1 MRTMNAG
8 RKTLLALAISSVM
21 ASGSVSASQPIEDL
35 DPIPNPTGDVVIG
48 EFQQI
53 NNLNGAAI
61 TSEAGS
67 SGYNITNHGLLK
79 GSQHA
84 IHAKVGAKLKAL
96 HNYGTIEATNG
107 AAILVEDGGSIS
119 YMNNY
124 GTIIGGLVDDNGV
137 IRRVAVDIRG
147 ATSDHVDALKIGNKV
162 DGVNVGGEVIGDIYM
177 NNEAGQTNI
186 DGNNKN
192 SYVAFYGSAVDKA
205 IFDGKLIANTAE
217 VNIQSDGYMLLR
229 AQDESIVFDVVD
241 YGADLE
247 NQNNGKFDLKSR
259 STLEMEIDGSL
270 AEDEAVL
277 VVNGDINFGGSNQLI
292 VTGDLEQIAGEH
304 TLISADKV
312 NGFEDEMV
320 QDTWLY
326 DVNVIES
333 EGETIKVEVTYKDT
347 LHPEQLSEAA
357 AANGADVTEQAIIG
371 AFASIVADNTET
383 TPDQITFSSDPH
395 AELAQLLAV
404 SDQQAAL
411 LAGELTPDRSG
422 ATLHAAQ
429 RAQSKQFDAINNR
442 LNSLRADQ
450 FHAVNAASSGL
461 WMRVHG
467 NDAKKNVDGRIDG
480 YDVQGMG
487 FSFGIDGDLT
497 ENLVTGFSFSQNYQ
511 DIDTITYDTNHE
523 VNTYQF
529 SAYGLWN
536 QDNYFA
542 TGSVNAGVDYYDSYR
557 TIGESTGFDG
567 ETRANAEYKAF
578 HYGLRVTAGLDLAY
592 DNLLLQ
598 PIIAGELNNVSIEA
612 YDESG
617 SVASLAY
624 DRQSV
629 TQVKLG
635 AGFNMSTTYEVG
647 PGILAPHFTAMGW
660 YDFNAD
666 NHDISGSIILD
677 PSVAGEITTATGS
690 TEIQLNL
697 AAGFDYT
704 IDGGLSLG
712 LGLQHDFV
720 DDGHDT
726 QLQARM
732 NYAF

>member
-8 RKTLLALAISSVM
+8 RKTLLALAISSAM
-21 ASGSVSASQPIEDL
+21 AGMAGNVVAAELPPIVDPDAEVIIDAADSV
-35 DPIPNPTGDVVIG
+35 
-48 EFQQI
+48 I
-53 NNLNGAAI
+53 N
-61 TSEAGS
+61 EAGS
-67 SGYNITNHGLLK
+67 AIIFTGAKGGQNITNHGILK
-79 GSQHA
+79 GSDHA
-84 IHAKVGAKLKAL
+84 IHVQAGAGGKSVFN
-96 HNYGTIEATNG
+96 HGTMEAVNG
-107 AAILVEDGGSIS
+107 AAIKVEDGGSIS
-119 YMNNY
+119 YITNY
-124 GTIIGGLVDDNGV
+124 GKIIGGIVTHNDGTQEQ
-137 IRRVAVDIRG
+137 IAVDLRG
-147 ATSDHVDALKIGNKV
+147 ATSDHVDALKIGEK
-162 DGVNVGGEVIGDIYM
+162 GAGGEIIGNIYM
-177 NNEAGQTNI
+177 NNKEGELNTS
-186 DGNNKN
+186 GKKN
-192 SYVAFYGSAVDKA
+192 SYVAFYGVAGDKA
-205 IFDGKLIANTAE
+205 IYDGKLIANVAE
-217 VNIQSDGYMLLR
+217 VNVQSSGYMLLR
-229 AQDESIVFDVVD
+229 AQDETIVFDVID
-241 YGADLE
+241 YGESQDSL
-247 NQNNGKFDLKSR
+247 NNGKFEMKKD

-270 AEDEAVL
+270 AENEAVL
-277 VVNGDINFGGSNQLI
+277 QVNGDVNFQGNNVIKVS
-292 VTGDLEQIAGEH
+292 GDIEQIAGTH
-304 TLISADKV
+304 TLISADQI
-312 NGFEDEMV
+312 NGADTNLTVEN
-320 QDTWLY
+320 TWLT
-326 DVNVIES
+326 NVEIIDS
-333 EGETIKVEVTYKDT
+333 DKDSIKVELTYEEELDPNE
-347 LHPEQLSEAA
+347 LAAEAGA
-357 AANGADVTEQAIIG
+357 FGADTTEQGVIG
-371 AFASIVADNTET
+371 AFAQVLVNNTET
-383 TPDQITFSSDPH
+383 TKDAITFSSDPY
-395 AELAQLLAV
+395 AELANLLNVSGAAAAQL
-404 SDQQAAL
+404 S
-411 LAGELTPDRSG
+411 GELTPDRSG

-429 RAQSKQFDAINNR
+429 RVQSKQFDAINNR

-497 ENLVTGFSFSQNYQ
+497 ENLVTGFSFSQSYQ
-511 DIDTITYDTNHE
+511 DIDTIVYDTNHE

-536 QDNYFA
+536 QDNYFT

-557 TIGESTGFDG
+557 TIGEGTSGVT
-567 ETRANAEYKAF
+567 EYRANSEYKAF
-578 HYGLRVTAGLDLAY
+578 HYGLRVTAGMDLGY

>member
-1 MRTMNAG
+1 
-8 RKTLLALAISSVM
+8 
-21 ASGSVSASQPIEDL
+21 
-35 DPIPNPTGDVVIG
+35 
-48 EFQQI
+48 
-53 NNLNGAAI
+53 
-61 TSEAGS
+61 
-67 SGYNITNHGLLK
+67 
-79 GSQHA
+79 
-84 IHAKVGAKLKAL
+84 
-96 HNYGTIEATNG
+96 
-107 AAILVEDGGSIS
+107 
-119 YMNNY
+119 
-124 GTIIGGLVDDNGV
+124 
-137 IRRVAVDIRG
+137 
-147 ATSDHVDALKIGNKV
+147 
-162 DGVNVGGEVIGDIYM
+162 
-177 NNEAGQTNI
+177 
-186 DGNNKN
+186 
-192 SYVAFYGSAVDKA
+192 
-205 IFDGKLIANTAE
+205 
-217 VNIQSDGYMLLR
+217 
-229 AQDESIVFDVVD
+229 
-241 YGADLE
+241 
-247 NQNNGKFDLKSR
+247 
-259 STLEMEIDGSL
+259 MEIDGSL

-371 AFASIVADNTET
+371 AFAGIVADNTET

-567 ETRANAEYKAF
+567 ETRANAEYKAL

-598 PIIAGELNNVSIEA
+598 PIIAGELKNVSIEA